1 MDELK
6 SSGKPFEIS
15 KREVWEAYR
24 QVRANQG
31 APGVDGVTLDE
42 FEADLKNNLYRI
54 WNRMSSGSY
63 FPPPVKAVEIP
74 KPHGAG
80 TRLLGVPTVADR
92 IAQTVV
98 ARRLEAKVE
107 PIFHPDSYGYRP
119 NRSALD
125 AVAACRQRCWKT
137 DWVIDLD
144 VERFFDSVPWE
155 LVVKAVA
162 AHTTDP
168 WVVLYVKRWLAAPL
182 ALADGSLQ
190 QRDRGTPQ
198 GSAVSPVLANLFLH
212 YAFDAWM
219 AREHPT
225 VRFERY
231 ADDVVVHCVSEAPG
245 QAPGGGD
252 REQDGRGRA
261 AVEPGQDPDRV
272 LQGRQRR
279 GSTTSTPPSP
289 SWGSRSAPAGAREER
304 SQLHRLPARGQQG
317 RPEQDEQGSPPLAA
331 APAHRARACRART
344 KDQPDRARLDAVLRR
359 LLPNSAGSPP
369 GPHQRL
375 PDALDPQEVSTAAP
389 FQEGPGLLATHHPPA
404 TTAVCPLGMEG
415 HTLVTKTTR
424 AR

>member
-1 MDELK
+1 MDVLK

-24 QVRANQG
+24 QVKANQG

-42 FEADLKNNLYRI
+42 FEADLKNNLYKI

-63 FPPPVKAVEIP
+63 FPPPVKAVEVP

-80 TRLLGVPTVADR
+80 TRVLGVPTVADR

-98 ARRLEAKVE
+98 ARKLEAKVE
-107 PIFHPDSYGYRP
+107 PIFHPGCYGYRP

-137 DWVIDLD
+137 NWVIDLD

-168 WVVLYVKRWLAAPL
+168 WVVLHVKRWLAAPL
-182 ALADGSLQ
+182 ALPDGSLQ

-225 VRFERY
+225 VQFERY
-231 ADDVVVHCVSEAPG
+231 ADDVVVHCVTEAG
-245 QAPGGGD
+245 QGAGGGD
-252 REQDGRGRA
+252 REPAGRGRA
-261 AVEPGQDPDRV
+261 AIEPGQDPDRL
-272 LQGRQRR
+272 LQGREAAARLRAHRLQLLGVHVPRPRR
-279 GSTTSTPPSP
+279 
-289 SWGSRSAPAGAREER
+289 AREER

-317 RPEQDEQGSPPLAA
+317 RPEQDEQGGSPLAA
-331 APAHRARACRART
+331 APAHWPHAR
-344 KDQPDRARLDAVLRR
+344 
-359 LLPNSAGSPP
+359 
-369 GPHQRL
+369 
-375 PDALDPQEVSTAAP
+375 
-389 FQEGPGLLATHHPPA
+389 
-404 TTAVCPLGMEG
+404 
-415 HTLVTKTTR
+415 
-424 AR
+424 